1 MEEAKENLSRVTLF
15 VENIP
20 SRMQWRGLWHMFAR
34 HGKVIR
40 TFIAKKLS
48 RGSKWFG
55 FVEFGNEEDSNR
67 AMERLNGFITY
78 GFRLTV
84 KAARQR
90 NSKNSE
96 EKKSPVNEQKRMHIR
111 VEKEEDQQ
119 RAEDQK
125 LKEISPRER
134 YRKKVIGHVVEEEL
148 WKLQKCLV
156 GVTTTVC
163 SVKYIANRL
172 EEWGLNGIRILRMG
186 GKTFLL
192 TFEDEDLYIML
203 EDLEWS
209 YLKEIFYKID
219 VWSEKDRSP
228 SRATWIEVR
237 GLPLHVWNG
246 PTLKRIAAIWGNFE
260 AWGENFNRV
269 FDAERTTILITT
281 QQQGSIDELVEVE
294 VGCDI
299 HEVYVRELGF
309 KDSTMDPL
317 LQADKKKIP
326 VDSQSGSSSE
336 SASFQEQSF
345 SSGKEGNYAKKV
357 PLMEQD
363 FGMMA
368 GESPEHSEGKSKGQ
382 VGEKD
387 FNALVIEGKLSGC
400 EVKIG
405 AESDVAGAEGR
416 IRSLDMGNNLR
427 SWAEVLSGPTPK
439 QPELLLGSNSGL
451 GLLPKAVNQELI
463 EETKVVDQPIGG
475 TSSPVDKEQN
485 LDLDF
490 ASDRE
495 MDSLD
500 HFGEMD
506 PVDVVSPG
514 DSDLPTYRAFDDVR
528 DMGLLRNMMA
538 TNVIST

>member
-1 MEEAKENLSRVTLF
+1 
-15 VENIP
+15 
-20 SRMQWRGLWHMFAR
+20 
-34 HGKVIR
+34 
-40 TFIAKKLS
+40 
-48 RGSKWFG
+48 
-55 FVEFGNEEDSNR
+55 
-67 AMERLNGFITY
+67 
-78 GFRLTV
+78 
-84 KAARQR
+84 
-90 NSKNSE
+90 
-96 EKKSPVNEQKRMHIR
+96 
-111 VEKEEDQQ
+111 
-119 RAEDQK
+119 
-125 LKEISPRER
+125 
-134 YRKKVIGHVVEEEL
+134 
-148 WKLQKCLV
+148 
-156 GVTTTVC
+156 
-163 SVKYIANRL
+163 
-172 EEWGLNGIRILRMG
+172 
-186 GKTFLL
+186 
-192 TFEDEDLYIML
+192 
-203 EDLEWS
+203 
-209 YLKEIFYKID
+209 
-219 VWSEKDRSP
+219 
-228 SRATWIEVR
+228 
-237 GLPLHVWNG
+237 
-246 PTLKRIAAIWGNFE
+246 
-260 AWGENFNRV
+260 
-269 FDAERTTILITT
+269 
-281 QQQGSIDELVEVE
+281 
-294 VGCDI
+294 
-299 HEVYVRELGF
+299 
-309 KDSTMDPL
+309 MDPL

-506 PVDVVSPG
+506 PGRSPLLELLKMRCVSCIVRGMGSTVKIRKLLRFGCCGVLGMTGSLTKPNFSELGDGVKVDVVSPG